1 MSTAVTSPSPAVTD
15 LIVEI
20 RQEIQVNA
28 SVETTFAALLEQ
40 LSSGFDKP
48 DGTSMPL
55 KLEARP
61 GGRWYRDLGDDN
73 GHYWGVVQAIKR
85 PTLLEFCG
93 PMSMSLPVAGNIQY
107 RLSEK
112 DGGTLIQ
119 FHHLALGLFS
129 ADHRQ
134 GLLRGWGH
142 IHESARKRAERKH

>member
-93 PMSMSLPVAGNIQY
+93 PM
-107 RLSEK
+107 
-112 DGGTLIQ
+112 
-119 FHHLALGLFS
+119 
-129 ADHRQ
+129 
-134 GLLRGWGH
+134 
-142 IHESARKRAERKH
+142 